1 MQTITVYGAVTSSLA
16 KPVFMTSHTT
26 NAEQFGRFIDHLSEK
41 TRHLTGKPILV
52 LDNHRAHKTLEN
64 MLKMKQHYEVL
75 FQPAYSSE
83 ANA

>member
-1 MQTITVYGAVTSSLA
+1 
-16 KPVFMTSHTT
+16 MTSHTT

-52 LDNHRAHKTLEN
+52 LDNHRAHKTFEN
-64 MLKMKQHYEVL
+64 MLKMKHHYEVL